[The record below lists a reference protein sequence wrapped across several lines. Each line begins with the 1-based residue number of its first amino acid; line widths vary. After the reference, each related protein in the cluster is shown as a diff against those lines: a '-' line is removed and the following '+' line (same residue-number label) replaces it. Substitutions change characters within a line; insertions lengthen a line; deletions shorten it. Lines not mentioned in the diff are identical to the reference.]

1 MKTGIDLAVQQ
12 AQKGKKITQQAALT
26 AMMETKTI
34 TESLMNTVG
43 RLAQAQSALENILE
57 RLDTTMGVL
66 LSLLLKDKKVFT
78 EEDWSNAWDTYVVKP
93 REEALHKHVEQLKE
107 QGGEDKYYGE
117 VLERV
122 LSFEFEE
129 KEIQGRKLSGA
140 DVKEFYVQM
149 LVNPATR
156 GAAADDLRTNYM
168 KDLPEFNKEEVLN
181 NAIEKLKVE
190 AEQAVLEQEENTH
203 PECHYCG
210 RPDCE
215 FCNPPGADKE

>member
-93 REEALHKHVEQLKE
+93 REEALHKHIEQLKE

-168 KDLPEFNKEEVLN
+168 KDLPEFNKEEALN
-181 NAIEKLKVE
+181 SAIEKLKVE

-210 RPDCE
+210 RSDCE